1 MDDQKLIQMSRLILN
16 KARSSNSA
24 LKLKLSS
31 ISDAR
36 AQLTTRMSSSATFEN
51 DSKKDTMIELT
62 IRLESLEMFYS
73 AWSEFYDAKVP
84 TTDSRYIVIASE
96 GLQKCINL
104 KVITE
109 LIQISRMFVCRAC
122 EPDVSAIALVLAG
135 LLAMLLAG
143 CFRRKML
150 LAYTLPSAAI

>member
-1 MDDQKLIQMSRLILN
+1 ML
-16 KARSSNSA
+16 
-24 LKLKLSS
+24 
-31 ISDAR
+31 
-36 AQLTTRMSSSATFEN
+36 
-51 DSKKDTMIELT
+51 ELT
-62 IRLESLEMFYS
+62 VHLESLEMFYA

-84 TTDSRYIVIASE
+84 NTDTRYIVIAME
-96 GLQKCINL
+96 GLQKCLNL

>member
-1 MDDQKLIQMSRLILN
+1 MSRLILN

-36 AQLTTRMSSSATFEN
+36 AQLTTRMSISSATSP
-51 DSKKDTMIELT
+51 DVSKRDTMIELT
-62 IRLESLEMFYS
+62 IHLEALEMFYS

-84 TTDSRYIVIASE
+84 TTDTRYIVIALE
-96 GLQKCINL
+96 GLEKCKNL

-150 LAYTLPSAAI
+150 LAYTLPFAAI

>member
-16 KARSSNSA
+16 KARSRNSA

-36 AQLTTRMSSSATFEN
+36 AQLTTRMSSSAPFEN
-51 DSKKDTMIELT
+51 ICKKDTMLELT
-62 IRLESLEMFYS
+62 VHLEALEMFYA

-84 TTDSRYIVIASE
+84 TADTRYIVIAME
-96 GLQKCINL
+96 GLQKCLNL